1 MEDATDTFSRLRP
14 RLLGAAYRMLGS
26 LAEAED
32 VVQDVWLGWH
42 GADQASIDNAEA
54 WLVAATTRR
63 AIDRL
68 RSAHANREQYVG
80 IWLPEPV
87 LTDEGPTTPEQ
98 VNEISSDLSIAF
110 LLVLEKLAPDARAAF
125 LLHEVF
131 DADYAEIARTL
142 GKSEAA
148 CRQIVH
154 RAKAQLLE
162 DRKRYVVTQEAHQRL
177 MKRFAEALSNGDF
190 ASLKDMM
197 DESAVLMGDGGG
209 FVQSF
214 PEPMVGGDRI
224 AQLLYAPTLRPENG
238 MRIELAVIN
247 GNLGV
252 LRYFNGE
259 LESAQ
264 SYVSDGQHIQRIYVQ
279 RNPEKLRQ
287 ILSHQ
292 ALHMT

>member
-32 VVQDVWLGWH
+32 VVQDAWLQWH
-42 GADQASIDNAEA
+42 EADQASIDNAEA
-54 WLVAATTRR
+54 WLVATTTRR

-68 RSAHANREQYVG
+68 RSAHTNREQYVG

-87 LTDEGPTTPEQ
+87 LTDGPTTPEQ
-98 VNEISSDLSIAF
+98 LNEVSSDVSIAF
-110 LLVLEKLAPDARAAF
+110 LLVLERLAPDARAAF

-131 DADYAEIARTL
+131 DADYAEIAKTL

-162 DRKRYVVTQEAHQRL
+162 DRKRYVVTQDAHQRL
-177 MKRFAEALSNGDF
+177 MKRFAEALSTGDF
-190 ASLKDMM
+190 LGLKDMM

-209 FVQSF
+209 VVQSF
-214 PEPMVGGDRI
+214 PEPMVGGERI
-224 AQLLYAPTLRPENG
+224 AQLLYAPSLRPENG
-238 MRIELAVIN
+238 MRIELALIN
-247 GNLGV
+247 GNVGL

-264 SYVSDGQHIQRIYVQ
+264 SYVSDGEHIQRIYVQ

-287 ILSHQ
+287 ILSHRP
-292 ALHMT
+292 LHLQ